1 MESKELVAKY
11 FIPTA
16 TDGDLK
22 IYLQQNENI
31 IVIAPHPDDDV
42 LGVGGYM
49 ASAADRNQQVFT
61 IYLTDGGRSPRLDKN
76 MADSQMVSRREK
88 EAISALRLLRAK
100 GGFFLKF
107 KSQELAE
114 KSGQVQE
121 VLGKIF
127 ALLQPEVVFI
137 PAPYERH
144 KTHLICTQIALA
156 ALRAC
161 KIKTPNLLGY
171 SLWGNFWGGHKR
183 VIFNISA
190 YIKDKVQAILA
201 HESQMA
207 YKNYQQGIL
216 GKNNYEAIF
225 WQSHEVQKFSFAEIF
240 LEMNILLHNP
250 KLSLTDFIRQDMEA
264 FIDIYFSQANF

>member
-1 MESKELVAKY
+1 MRAKELAAQY

-16 TDGDLK
+16 PDGDLDF
-22 IYLQQNENI
+22 YLRQKENI

-49 ASAADRNQQVFT
+49 ASAAERNQQVFT
-61 IYLTDGGRSPRLDKN
+61 TYLTDGGGSLRLDKN
-76 MADSQMVSRREK
+76 MTDSQMVLRREQ
-88 EAISALRLLRAK
+88 EAISALRILRAK
-100 GGFFLKF
+100 GGFFLRF

-114 KSGQVQE
+114 KSEQVQE
-121 VLGKIF
+121 VLEKIF
-127 ALLQPEVVFI
+127 ELLQPEVVFI

-144 KTHLICTQIALA
+144 KTHLTCTQIALA

-183 VIFNISA
+183 VIFDISPC
-190 YIKDKVQAILA
+190 IKTKVQAILA
-201 HESQMA
+201 HESQIA

-225 WQSHEVQKFSFAEIF
+225 WESHEVQKFSFAEIF
-240 LEMNILLHNP
+240 LDMNILLHNP
-250 KLSLTDFIRQDMEA
+250 TLSLIDFIRQDMEA
-264 FIDIYFSQANF
+264 FINLYLR